1 MVSLKGKRILVVE
14 DDRDCAEL
22 FNFIFE
28 DAGARV
34 ITVTKAGEALAIQDR
49 YKPDVLLSNLI
60 PPDLDSYA
68 LVKLMKA
75 YEAQRGRKLV
85 AVALTPWV
93 REVNR
98 ARILGSGFHTYIP
111 KPINIDLLL
120 VELENL
126 LGLEKLTLSAL
137 EGRKF
142 LLHGDSNE
150 FTPSKHAR
158 PVCPTPD

>member
-1 MVSLKGKRILVVE
+1 MESLKSKRILVVE
-14 DDRDCAEL
+14 NDKDCAEL
-22 FNFIFE
+22 FKFIFE

-34 ITVTKAGEALAIQDR
+34 ITVENAGEALAIQKR
-49 YKPDVLLSNLI
+49 YKPDVLVSNLT

-85 AVALTPWV
+85 VVALTPCV

-111 KPINIDLLL
+111 KPINLDLLL
-120 VELENL
+120 AELENL
-126 LGLEKLTLSAL
+126 IGLKKVSQHK
-137 EGRKF
+137 G
-142 LLHGDSNE
+142 LHGIQSTTGRRSYESRMSDSGQ
-150 FTPSKHAR
+150 SA
-158 PVCPTPD
+158 

>member
-1 MVSLKGKRILVVE
+1 MKSFKGLRILVVE

-22 FNFIFE
+22 FKFLFE

-34 ITVTKAGEALAIQDR
+34 ITVEKPGEALALQNS
-49 YKPDVLLSNLI
+49 YKPDVLLSNFT

-75 YEAQRGRKLV
+75 YEAQRGRNLF
-85 AVALTPWV
+85 AVALTPCV

-111 KPINIDLLL
+111 KPINLDLLL
-120 VELENL
+120 AELENL
-126 LGLEKLTLSAL
+126 LELEKVSQHKGRHRSQSTTGQCSYERRISDSAQ
-137 EGRKF
+137 
-142 LLHGDSNE
+142 S
-150 FTPSKHAR
+150 A
-158 PVCPTPD
+158 